1 MFFVFSLMIMSTTSH
16 GSDIREI
23 VVPFSPGG
31 QTSTFGR
38 IVQQYLKEDV
48 RIETMLINKAG
59 ADGIIGARYATEQTS
74 NSRLL
79 VVSSGFM
86 INFVMYDKLGY
97 EYSDFDI
104 VAPMTISPAV
114 LVVSNKSNIPSMS
127 VFIKEARS
135 RPLNCGVSNSAASFV
150 AKYII
155 KQLGFTNI
163 EIINFK
169 GGGELSVALLGGIID
184 CAFDTLQSSYE
195 AHRADKSKIIAV
207 ASKTA
212 HRLVPNAVLFN
223 EYVTGFNFNFWTGIA
238 IPKSNSDPDKYYIM
252 SKLKK
257 LTQTPGYKEKLNYL
271 NLDIAVPEENGI
283 RFVGRE
289 IKQFELIQQQL
300 NIQKIN

>member
-1 MFFVFSLMIMSTTSH
+1 MSTPSN

-23 VVPFSPGG
+23 VVPFSTGG
-31 QTSTFGR
+31 LTSTFGR

-48 RIETMLINKAG
+48 RIETILINKAG
-59 ADGIIGARYATEQTS
+59 ADGIIGARYANEQTS

-86 INFVMYDKLGY
+86 INFIMYDKLGY
-97 EYSDFDI
+97 EHSDFDI

-114 LVVSNKSNIPSMS
+114 LVVSNKSNITSMTG
-127 VFIKEARS
+127 FINEART
-135 RPLNCGVSNSAASFV
+135 RPLNCGVSNSAALFV

-155 KQLGFTNI
+155 KQIGLTTI

-169 GGGELSVALLGGIID
+169 GGGELSAALLGGVID

-195 AHRADKSKIIAV
+195 VHRVNKSKIIAV

-289 IKQFELIQQQL
+289 IKQFELIRQQL
-300 NIQKIN
+300 NVVN

>member
-1 MFFVFSLMIMSTTSH
+1 MS
-16 GSDIREI
+16 
-23 VVPFSPGG
+23 FA
-31 QTSTFGR
+31 
-38 IVQQYLKEDV
+38 
-48 RIETMLINKAG
+48 LIG
-59 ADGIIGARYATEQTS
+59 WFIGF
-74 NSRLL
+74 NL
-79 VVSSGFM
+79 
-86 INFVMYDKLGY
+86 
-97 EYSDFDI
+97 
-104 VAPMTISPAV
+104 
-114 LVVSNKSNIPSMS
+114 
-127 VFIKEARS
+127 
-135 RPLNCGVSNSAASFV
+135 
-150 AKYII
+150 
-155 KQLGFTNI
+155 
-163 EIINFK
+163 
-169 GGGELSVALLGGIID
+169 
-184 CAFDTLQSSYE
+184 DTLQSSYE

-223 EYVTGFNFNFWTGIA
+223 EYITGFNFNFWTGIA